1 MVWSANSSAI
11 SVVTV
16 GRVRLSPSRRP
27 PSMTGRTGADRLSA
41 RPPARIGYGSGPRPG
56 VRAGAV
62 NGAYGREAQPSPVRS
77 MVTVRS
83 AGVFPVRAVFI
94 AWATSSGPT
103 WCFFPSALTAM
114 MPSKTPSRSVSI
126 AFLS

>member
-1 MVWSANSSAI
+1 MQRLTRPRILRSYHDSA
-11 SVVTV
+11 
-16 GRVRLSPSRRP
+16 
-27 PSMTGRTGADRLSA
+27 
-41 RPPARIGYGSGPRPG
+41 PARGCS
-56 VRAGAV
+56 RAGADSWS
-62 NGAYGREAQPSPVRS
+62 NGAAVAEAQPSPVRL